1 VNAGTAFSVLTPS
14 GRGAVAV
21 IGVAG
26 SQATSVVNQF
36 FVARNGRP
44 LDEQPLS
51 KLIYGHW
58 GSEDLIVFRRDES
71 SLEVQCHGGSQS
83 VSAIVTDLVAAGSR
97 EIPWQEWVAGGN
109 ETSIS
114 TEAQIALA
122 EAASFRTAEILLDQ
136 WHGALERELDAIGE
150 QLQNGEQ
157 STAEKR
163 LAKLLSTAEFGQHL
177 TRPWRV
183 VIAGRPNVGKSSL
196 INALVGYERAIVF
209 DQPGTTR
216 DVVTASTVIDGWPI
230 SLSDTAGLHGSED
243 EIEKAGM
250 KLARERL
257 ATADLVL
264 WMLDATQIDEPNALA
279 SGDGV
284 INVESGIPEASA
296 FGSAL
301 TLPAKQLLVLNK
313 IDRVNAVEF
322 AGVIATSAVTGTGI
336 DELLTAISNQLV
348 PMVPAKGDAVL
359 FTERQKVAVTDALW
373 SCRQGDVRGAAETVS
388 NLLHCVKCGD

>member
-1 VNAGTAFSVLTPS
+1 VNADTVFSVLTPS

-21 IGVAG
+21 IGVTG
-26 SQATSVVNQF
+26 PQATSVVNQF
-36 FVARNGRP
+36 FAARNGRP
-44 LDEQPLS
+44 LEEQPML
-51 KLIYGHW
+51 KLVYGHW
-58 GSEDLIVFRRDES
+58 GSEDLIVFRRDEL
-71 SLEVQCHGGSQS
+71 SLEIQCHGGSQS
-83 VSAIVTDLVAAGSR
+83 VSAIAADLAGAGCR
-97 EIPWQEWVAGGN
+97 EILWQKWIGGGN
-109 ETSIS
+109 EPSIQ

-122 EAASFRTAEILLDQ
+122 EAASFRAAEILLDQ
-136 WHGALERELDAIGE
+136 WHGALERELHEIRQHLERDDHVVA
-150 QLQNGEQ
+150 QQ
-157 STAEKR
+157 R

-230 SLSDTAGLHGSED
+230 MLSDTAGLHGSDD
-243 EIEKAGM
+243 ELEKAGM
-250 KLARERL
+250 ELARERL

-264 WMLDATQIDEPNALA
+264 WVLDAIQIYEANALS

-296 FGSAL
+296 FGSAF

-313 IDRVNAVEF
+313 IDRVGGAVDF
-322 AGVIATSAVTGTGI
+322 AGVIATSAITGTGI
-336 DELLTAISNQLV
+336 DQLLAAISNRLI
-348 PMVPAKGDAVL
+348 PTVPAKGEAVL
-359 FTERQKVAVTDALW
+359 FTTRQIQVVEEAWDACREDHVGEAIERLKD
-373 SCRQGDVRGAAETVS
+373 
-388 NLLHCVKCGD
+388 LL

>member
-1 VNAGTAFSVLTPS
+1 VSAGTAFSVLTPS

-44 LDEQPLS
+44 IEEQPPL
-51 KLIYGHW
+51 KLVYGHW

-71 SLEVQCHGGSQS
+71 SLEIQCHGGSQS

-109 ETSIS
+109 ETSIRS
-114 TEAQIALA
+114 EAQIALA

-257 ATADLVL
+257 ATANLVL
-264 WMLDATQIDEPNALA
+264 WVLDATADGSDAWEVTAKSEIDELQLALN
-279 SGDGV
+279 SM
-284 INVESGIPEASA
+284 P
-296 FGSAL
+296 
-301 TLPAKQLLVLNK
+301 LVVVNK
-313 IDRVNAVEF
+313 IDQRDGLQVPQ
-322 AGVIATSAVTGTGI
+322 GILATSAVTREGI
-336 DELLTAISNQLV
+336 EQLLAAISHRLV
-348 PMVPAKGDAVL
+348 PTAPRKDDPVL